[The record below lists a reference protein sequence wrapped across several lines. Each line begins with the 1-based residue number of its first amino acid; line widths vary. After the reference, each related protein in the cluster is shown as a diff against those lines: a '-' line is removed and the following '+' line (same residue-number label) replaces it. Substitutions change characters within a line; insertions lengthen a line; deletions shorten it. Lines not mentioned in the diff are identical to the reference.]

1 PGPPSD
7 APQRAAGGPGQAPA
21 RPRPRRGP
29 LRDKRRPPPGPCAVR
44 RARTQ
49 SKAALTFTAMM
60 TSFAEMSSLLVLV
73 AAALL
78 ASTTVTAEE
87 GASSLSEVQLTAS
100 VAPPADD
107 APRSSYAFGSGSGSP
122 PEWLMEEPCTR
133 AGGICMHRSSMSM
146 VEANLND
153 PGDLKRSEQGGKTIP

>member
-1 PGPPSD
+1 
-7 APQRAAGGPGQAPA
+7 
-21 RPRPRRGP
+21 
-29 LRDKRRPPPGPCAVR
+29 
-44 RARTQ
+44 
-49 SKAALTFTAMM
+49 MM

-133 AGGICMHRSSMSM
+133 AGGICMHVNECGGSLSEKPGLCPKQRAKGVECCHGLSVLETRCRKRGGECM
-146 VEANLND
+146 VTDQCNPRLRDSRATDCSYGESCCILVAL
-153 PGDLKRSEQGGKTIP
+153 